1 VRDEIGKAERRK
13 RPPRRG
19 LFVIFA
25 AGNKQERLNRSAA
38 VSYTALPYKTAFPPL
53 RGRRSGFFKKTEKIA
68 KKY

>member
-38 VSYTALPYKTAFPPL
+38 VLIMAENRFGNS
-53 RGRRSGFFKKTEKIA
+53 RE
-68 KKY
+68 